1 MGNFLSQFNGL
12 MNNDGNWDSFV
23 PDVHL
28 DFEGSPTM
36 GSDEDTTSY
45 SNALQMLEPT
55 ADLLELLRSYQGCGD
70 YIRQAIGN
78 PCPETEAAAWSH
90 VRPAVAKLKM
100 FYKYSTTIENCLPQ
114 ILQTLCIGDVNRNL
128 ERHQTLARI
137 LCQLLD
143 FVFEFDSLKMKT
155 PQIQNDFSYY
165 RRCLS
170 RGKLAND
177 ENGES
182 QDLRSAMNE
191 DELANQVSM
200 FYAYPTPMLKTMT
213 DVTTQFVAKHRVG
226 RSVSECIATLA
237 GVCHNTVSNSSSSGG
252 WSKKK
257 TPATTA
263 AVQKPETTAFCLRVM
278 VIAIIIYDHIDP
290 QGAFTKSSPINIKS
304 SVKAIHSHGN
314 SSDMPNLISA
324 LRYNTKHL
332 NDASTPK
339 AIKTL
344 MASCA

>member
-1 MGNFLSQFNGL
+1 MGNLLSQFNGL
-12 MNNDGNWDSFV
+12 VNRDGDSNV
-23 PDVHL
+23 PDVNL
-28 DFEGSPTM
+28 DFESKAVYQARIFNKDSMAVPWHDSTM
-36 GSDEDTTSY
+36 TEEESQSY
-45 SNALQMLEPT
+45 STVLHMLEPT
-55 ADLLELLRSYQGCGD
+55 TDLLELLRTYEGCGE
-70 YIRQAIGN
+70 YIRQAIGS
-78 PCPETEAAAWSH
+78 PCAETEADAWDH

-100 FYKYSTTIENCLPQ
+100 FYRYSTTIENCLPQ
-114 ILQTLCIGDVNRNL
+114 ILETLCIGDVNENL
-128 ERHQTLARI
+128 ENHKALARI

-170 RGKLAND
+170 RGKLSN
-177 ENGES
+177 EV
-182 QDLRSAMNE
+182 DLRSAMNE

-200 FYAYPTPMLKTMT
+200 FYAYPTPMLKTVT
-213 DVTTQFVAKHRVG
+213 DVTTQFVAQHKVG
-226 RSVSECIATLA
+226 RSVSECLATLA
-237 GVCHNTVSNSSSSGG
+237 SVCYNTVSNS
-252 WSKKK
+252 KKR
-257 TPATTA
+257 P
-263 AVQKPETTAFCLRVM
+263 QRPETTAFCLRVM

-290 QGAFTKSSPINIKS
+290 AGAFGKSSPINIKS

-314 SSDMPNLISA
+314 STDTPNLISA

-339 AIKTL
+339 AVKSL